1 MVLECL
7 AATAIF
13 ALTCGAVL
21 LFMKLF
27 GFEASALA
35 GSSLIQD
42 RPARGDSGDASR
54 AGIARTPSSAGF
66 F

>member
-27 GFEASALA
+27 GFEPTIPKQPRQRQRS
-35 GSSLIQD
+35 QD
-42 RPARGDSGDASR
+42 HP
-54 AGIARTPSSAGF
+54 
-66 F
+66 